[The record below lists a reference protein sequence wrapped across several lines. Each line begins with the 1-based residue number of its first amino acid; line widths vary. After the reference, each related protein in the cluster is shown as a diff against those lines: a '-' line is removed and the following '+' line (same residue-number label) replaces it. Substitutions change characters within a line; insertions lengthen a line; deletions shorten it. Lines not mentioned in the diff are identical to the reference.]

1 VLGLVPEGVAVAD
14 VGTGDGHLAAW
25 LAAGGRRVLATENKS
40 GPRAVAARV
49 LDPLGIECRLGDGLQ
64 PILPG
69 EVKVAVLAGLGGR
82 AIFRIL
88 QTAPAVVVGLD
99 ALILQPMQHLAEMI
113 EALEAADYRI
123 LERLPVDQGR
133 HRYAVLRV
141 LPPYSIGGYE
151 RDGPA
156 APVPAAG

>member
-1 VLGLVPEGVAVAD
+1 MGVAVAD

-25 LAAGGRRVLATENKS
+25 LAAGGRRVLATENKP
-40 GPRAVAARV
+40 GPRAEAARV
-49 LDPLGIECRLGDGLQ
+49 LDPLGIECRLGEGLE

-88 QTAPAVVVGLD
+88 QAAPAVVAGLD
-99 ALILQPMQHLAEMI
+99 ALILQPMQHLAELTD
-113 EALEAADYRI
+113 ALEAADYRI
-123 LERLPVDQGR
+123 RERLLVQQGR